1 MGILKMVRQTKG
13 GRNNRKLGRKFVGT
27 PGGKGKLRV
36 VEEEGEL
43 YAVVTAIQGGSCAAV
58 VCDDG
63 VARICIMRKKFRG
76 RGKRD
81 NTVSRGSWV
90 LVGRRDWESGL
101 RNNCDLIEVYTRDE
115 MVQLE
120 TMQGNWAALKAAVA
134 DDVGAAGGDAI
145 RFVDDMTSQY
155 LDILEQANADVAG
168 AAEPE
173 LGAAEPELGAA
184 ESGAAE
190 SGPGGERAQALAREV
205 ASVVADVDGW
215 DDNVDFDDI

>member
-134 DDVGAAGGDAI
+134 DDVGAGGGSSVY
-145 RFVDDMTSQY
+145 FVDDKTSQY

-168 AAEPE
+168 AAEE

-184 ESGAAE
+184 ESGA
-190 SGPGGERAQALAREV
+190 GGERTQALAREV